1 MRWRKL
7 GRIFTPPSGLD
18 WMVGY
23 AAVPVARR
31 VQGDRYRV
39 YFSGR
44 DAENRSQIG
53 YFEFDLGD
61 PSRTLKV
68 SSRAVL
74 SHGEPGCFDDSGVMA
89 SSLVQRSDGSLLL
102 YYIGWNR
109 GQTVPFYNSI
119 GLAASDDGGESF
131 RRVSVAPVVPRD
143 DFDPCFTAGPNVLV
157 EGALWRLWYL
167 SCVRWERTAA
177 GMKHYYNIRYA
188 ESDDGLHWRK
198 HRTPALDFAGP
209 DEYALS
215 QPRVLRDGSLYKMWY
230 SHRGESYRIGY
241 ATSPDGVRWQRR
253 DAEAGIDVSPEG
265 WDSESIEYPCVIDH
279 GEKRYLF
286 YNGNRYGQTGVGLA
300 VLEAD

>member
-1 MRWRKL
+1 MRWKKL
-7 GRIFTPPSGLD
+7 GRIFTPPADRD

-23 AAVPVARR
+23 AAVPVALRLH
-31 VQGDRYRV
+31 GERYRV

-53 YFEFDLGD
+53 YFELELSD
-61 PSRTLKV
+61 PTRTLKV

-74 SHGEPGCFDDSGVMA
+74 SHGEPGRFDDSGVMA

-143 DFDPCFTAGPNVLV
+143 DFDPCFTAGPNVMV

-198 HRTPALDFAGP
+198 HRTP
-209 DEYALS
+209 S
-215 QPRVLRDGSLYKMWY
+215 
-230 SHRGESYRIGY
+230 GEV
-241 ATSPDGVRWQRR
+241 A
-253 DAEAGIDVSPEG
+253 
-265 WDSESIEYPCVIDH
+265 
-279 GEKRYLF
+279 
-286 YNGNRYGQTGVGLA
+286 
-300 VLEAD
+300 